1 MQIHLTLRA
10 AATATTFLCCYMGK
24 AVLDGMTFPD
34 KNWKISLKQGFTAHM
49 PLLTATDGFELGRR
63 Y

>member
-1 MQIHLTLRA
+1 
-10 AATATTFLCCYMGK
+10 MGK

>member
-10 AATATTFLCCYMGK
+10 AATTFLCCYTGK
-24 AVLDGMTFPD
+24 AVLDGTTFPD

-49 PLLTATDGFELGRR
+49 PLLMATDGFKLGRR